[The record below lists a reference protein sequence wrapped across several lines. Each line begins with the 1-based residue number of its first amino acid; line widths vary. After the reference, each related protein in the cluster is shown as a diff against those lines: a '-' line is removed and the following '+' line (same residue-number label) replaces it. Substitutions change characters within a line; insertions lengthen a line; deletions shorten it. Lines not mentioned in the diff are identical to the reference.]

1 MHKFVVMP
9 VMPTIRDVVRQIKP
23 VAVTKIKY
31 VAERKRRVV
40 AICVVKFATMRG
52 RDVVLI

>member
-1 MHKFVVMP
+1 MNKFVVMP

-52 RDVVLI
+52 RGVVLI